1 VAAGLGWL
9 MIKRTILLALKV
21 ILPPLAALFSPI
33 FYLIAKTGIGVS
45 ICRRWGFQPILRHYY
60 EPIPEYETVPPGY
73 FEKRHDSPGVT
84 LDMGAVREVLQN
96 LAAYGP
102 ECEWPEGVPRGGG
115 FFAANPSF
123 GYSSAAILHA
133 MIRWSKA
140 RKVLE
145 IGGGYSSL
153 ISVEAL
159 KKNSPDGDF
168 HFICV
173 EPFPNDLL
181 ERLIRENSKS
191 SNLVQ
196 KKAEELNPDFFIDLK
211 ENDLLFIDS
220 SHVSKLNSDVN
231 FLYLNVLPKLNRG
244 VLIHIHDI
252 YYPYDYP
259 QEHFYGQKKIFWNE
273 QYLLSAFLTDNPK
286 FEIIFPGYYLQKDF
300 GAAFQSAF
308 PYYDPQQ
315 HRLTSSFWI
324 RKIA

>member
-1 VAAGLGWL
+1 

-21 ILPPLAALFSPI
+21 LLPPLALVFSPI

-45 ICRRWGFQPILRHYY
+45 ICRGWGFQPILRHYY

-73 FEKRHDSPGVT
+73 FEVRHDCPGVS
-84 LDMGAVREVLQN
+84 LEMSAVLEIMQGLG
-96 LAAYGP
+96 AYGS
-102 ECEWPEGVPRGGG
+102 ECQWPEETPGDGGY
-115 FFAANPSF
+115 FAANPSF
-123 GYSSAAILHA
+123 GYSSAAILHS

-140 RKVLE
+140 RKVVE

-159 KKNSPDGDF
+159 KKNSLGGNF
-168 HFICV
+168 QFICV
-173 EPFPNDLL
+173 EPFPNDLV
-181 ERLIRENSKS
+181 ERLIRENGKS
-191 SNLVQ
+191 SHLVQ
-196 KKAEELNPDFFIDLK
+196 KKAEELNPDFFLDLN

-259 QEHFYGQKKIFWNE
+259 REHFYGQKKIFWNE
-273 QYLLSAFLTDNPK
+273 QYLLSAFLTNNHN
-286 FEIIFPGYYLQKDF
+286 FEIIFPGYYMQKDF
-300 GAAFQSAF
+300 NIEFQLAF
-308 PYYDPQQ
+308 PAYDSKK
-315 HRLTSSFWI
+315 HRLTSSFWL
-324 RKIA
+324 RKLA